1 MTVIGDLAGIT
12 GSVLVPGDEQYA
24 AQTALFNLHL
34 ALTPDIVVIPDDAAD
49 VQAAVRYAADRK
61 MPIAVKNS
69 GHQVVLPCEGGLLI
83 NTSHGRGDDR
93 PGESDRLRRG
103 GTRWPGGDRGGRT
116 ARLGADARVR
126 AAHRRRRLH
135 PRRRARP
142 VFGRG
147 KGYAADHVVSIDVVT
162 ADGELRTAT
171 ADDDPDLFWALRGC
185 KGNFGVVTAIEI
197 GLLPVTRV
205 YAGGLYLPGERSAE
219 ILHAWRTSSGSTT
232 MSARWNQD
240 SETSA
245 PPGWL
250 PGGADMGL
258 PGYVVATCS

>member
-1 MTVIGDLAGIT
+1 MSA
-12 GSVLVPGDEQYA
+12 
-24 AQTALFNLHL
+24 
-34 ALTPDIVVIPDDAAD
+34 
-49 VQAAVRYAADRK
+49 
-61 MPIAVKNS
+61 
-69 GHQVVLPCEGGLLI
+69 
-83 NTSHGRGDDR
+83 
-93 PGESDRLRRG
+93 RLRRQVAEP
-103 GTRWPGGDRGGRT
+103 PGGGQAEPHGLAPMPGSAPHIGVVGYTLGGG
-116 ARLGADARVR
+116 LS
-126 AAHRRRRLH
+126 
-135 PRRRARP
+135 P
-142 VFGRG
+142 VFGRS

-197 GLLPVTRV
+197 ELFPVAHV
-205 YAGGLYLPGERSAE
+205 YVGGLYFPGERSAE